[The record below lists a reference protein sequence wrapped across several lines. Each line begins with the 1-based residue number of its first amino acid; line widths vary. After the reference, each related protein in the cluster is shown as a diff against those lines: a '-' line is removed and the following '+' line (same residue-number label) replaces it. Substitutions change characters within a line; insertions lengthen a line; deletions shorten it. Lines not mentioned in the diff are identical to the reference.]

1 MIAAIILA
9 AGQSRRM
16 GTQKLLLPIRG
27 TAMIAHITDQV
38 LRSAVEHTIIVTSDD
53 PRIPA
58 ALAGRAVHIITNP
71 DSNGDMLSSIR
82 CGLRALPAACDAVLL
97 VLGDQPGV
105 SPEIIN
111 PLIAAFG
118 QTPHTILVPTYA
130 GQRGHPLL
138 FSTCHR
144 DEILTSFGDEGL
156 RGLLRAHA
164 DQLRELP
171 LPHAEI
177 LTDID
182 RPEDYERH
190 GRTMQ

>member
-16 GTQKLLLPIRG
+16 GTQKLLLPIQG
-27 TAMIAHITDQV
+27 QPMIAHITDQV
-38 LRSAVEHTIIVTSDD
+38 LRSAVEHTIIVISADS
-53 PRIPA
+53 RIPA
-58 ALAGRAVHIITNP
+58 ALAGRNVHFTVNP
-71 DSNGDMLSSIR
+71 DPTGDMLSSIR
-82 CGLRALPAACDAVLL
+82 CGLRALPADCDAVLL
-97 VLGDQPGV
+97 VLGDQPGI

-118 QTPHTILVPTYA
+118 QTLHTIVVPTFS

-138 FSTCHR
+138 FSICHR
-144 DEILTSFGDEGL
+144 EEILARFDDEGL

-164 DQLRELP
+164 DQLREFP

-190 GRTMQ
+190 GRRGQ

>member
-16 GTQKLLLPIRG
+16 GTQKLLLPIQG
-27 TAMIAHITDQV
+27 QPMIAHITDQV
-38 LRSAVEHTIIVTSDD
+38 LRSAVEHTIIVINAD
-53 PRIPA
+53 PRIPT
-58 ALAGRAVHIITNP
+58 ALAGRPVHFTTNP

-82 CGLRALPAACDAVLL
+82 CGLRTLPAACDAVLL
-97 VLGDQPGV
+97 VLGDQPGIL
-105 SPEIIN
+105 PEIIN

-118 QTPHTILVPTYA
+118 QTPHTILVPTFA

-138 FSTCHR
+138 FSTCHC
-144 DEILTSFGDEGL
+144 DEVLTSFGDEGL

-164 DQLRELP
+164 DQLREFP
-171 LPHAEI
+171 LPHGEI

-190 GRTMQ
+190 GRTGQ